1 MLSPLN
7 APGNFLFGQ
16 RNYRGSRDRAIR
28 INRANLS
35 PFFFFRSTLPVF
47 LVFSPLL
54 RLPLSVSF
62 PFPDDVLFITE
73 LGPFSLFF
81 FFSSFFSAERS
92 RRVYEWRFYAHKFHR
107 TEQKD
112 LYILRGLRRR
122 ERPDTIFP
130 CKRSSGLLLLAATSR
145 RKLLYALI
153 IDLCFRTDHFRQV
166 SLLLVSSSSSF
177 FSSPGTLDRA
187 RSRRLISSV
196 GFPGTER
203 GEKSEFACRAERGR
217 VPLAMQIRKRSVAKQ
232 TILDFV
238 NDRVACFWREGE
250 N

>member
-1 MLSPLN
+1 M
-7 APGNFLFGQ
+7 
-16 RNYRGSRDRAIR
+16 R
-28 INRANLS
+28 IN
-35 PFFFFRSTLPVF
+35 
-47 LVFSPLL
+47 
-54 RLPLSVSF
+54 
-62 PFPDDVLFITE
+62 FI
-73 LGPFSLFF
+73 GQN
-81 FFSSFFSAERS
+81 
-92 RRVYEWRFYAHKFHR
+92 RRTCIFWEGCVV
-107 TEQKD
+107 
-112 LYILRGLRRR
+112 

-250 N
+250 NWRRLLSSPWKGTQRATDGWIASRIFVFSPLAERYVITVLRDRSISRESERRKSKEKLACG